1 MQKHFERLSTRE
13 LKLSLLG
20 LGTTI
25 VAALIVTLIVPQAKA
40 LFAARKSVEVLRLA
54 SEDGLELERHLRE
67 ATGKNDD
74 LRFRLYGD
82 MAHLPPNQVEAHI
95 IGRLQEISWAA
106 NIDLVSIEPAVGEQV
121 QIFHETLF
129 KVQVIGQYEDLYRWL
144 WGVRQDLGYV
154 VVKDYSLRRIGDSD
168 AEPSLQANL
177 SLASYRAI
185 E

>member
-1 MQKHFERLSTRE
+1 MQNFFERLSTRE

-25 VAALIVTLIVPQAKA
+25 VAVLIVSLIVPHAKA
-40 LFAARKSVEVLRLA
+40 LFAARKSVDVLRLA
-54 SEDGLELERHLRE
+54 SEDGLELERHLSE
-67 ATGKNDD
+67 ANGKNDD

-106 NIDLVSIEPAVGEQV
+106 NIDLISIEPALGEQV
-121 QIFHETLF
+121 QIFQETIF
-129 KVQVIGQYEDLYRWL
+129 KVQVVGQYDDLYRWL
-144 WGVRQDLGYV
+144 WAVRQDLGYV
-154 VVKDYSLRRIGDSD
+154 VVKEYLLRRIDNND
-168 AEPSLQANL
+168 AEPVLQANL